1 MAENGG
7 LNNCLFNESKK
18 MPRSSSP
25 LQDNIRLLGDILGET
40 ILACEGRAF
49 LQKIETLRHLAKKS
63 HMSKKEHDRTQV
75 EIASILMH
83 TDSAGQYKIAKA
95 FTAFMQLVNVAEQT
109 HRIRRRR
116 QYRANGHA
124 PQKSSPDD
132 ILTRLLKSGVKP
144 GKIKQALSGMNIELV
159 ITAHPTEVMLPETI
173 HAYRNLS
180 SNLLALDNTALAPEE
195 REQLNDNIR
204 AIILRQWKARVIR
217 DKPPTPQDE
226 ARYGIELTEKI
237 LWEAVPLFFRELRA
251 SYRREIGDMAEVSPC
266 PIRFASWMGGDR
278 DGHPGVTA
286 QVTREVLQMSMAA
299 AKRLYAHEITTL
311 TKKLSFLPEDR
322 SKVQFQKRL
331 HNHLEQLGHIVE
343 AGVSRESFMQ
353 RLEALKAFLQ
363 EHDLLPIV
371 EKELQNLIW
380 RLRVFGFSLL
390 KLDIRQSSAVHKR
403 AVAAFIPG
411 YEALD
416 EEKKVAHLLT
426 AIAKSRIS
434 QPKILPKETREVL
447 ATMALLH
454 QYPAEL
460 FGDYIISMAAEASDI
475 LAVQLLLKAA
485 GVKRKIPISPLFETP
500 ETLASAAGVMAR
512 LYAIPAYRRYVGQ
525 QQEIMLGY
533 SDSGKRGG
541 YMRSLWDIY
550 LLQEDLTREGLRHGI
565 ETVFFHGRGGAL
577 ARGGGPIESV
587 MAMMPRPQKLLRMRM
602 TEQGEIINAKFGMPG
617 IAGRTMERYLAGMME
632 ARFEKQAP
640 IPPLWRQTMEQLA
653 KTSAGA
659 FRETVYDDPDFMKH
673 FEELTP
679 VRELHLLKI
688 GSRPGS
694 RKKGHDLESM
704 RAIPWV
710 FSWTQPRIMLP
721 AWKGV
726 ARALQEEIA
735 QGREQILRDM
745 YRAWPFFTAIIDM
758 IEMSTALADPAVTEY
773 YSRLLVEKDLQPK
786 TDLYMDELNAAR
798 HLLLRIKGQTELLAQ
813 NPVLRR
819 GIEVRTPYVDVL
831 NILQANLLKK
841 YRAGGRQHPD
851 IKNTL
856 ALTFSGISAGMHNT
870 G

>member
-1 MAENGG
+1 M
-7 LNNCLFNESKK
+7 FR
-18 MPRSSSP
+18 PSSP

-49 LQKIETLRHLAKKS
+49 LEKIETLRSLAKKS
-63 HMSKKEHDRTQV
+63 RMDRKAQDQTQAAM
-75 EIASILMH
+75 ASLLMRM
-83 TDSAGQYKIAKA
+83 DSSGQYKIAKA
-95 FTAFMQLVNVAEQT
+95 FTAFMQFVNVAEQT

-116 QYRANGHA
+116 QYRAAGHA

-132 ILTRLLKSGVKP
+132 ILTRLLKSGVRP
-144 GKIKQALSGMNIELV
+144 GKIKQALAGMNIELV

-180 SNLLALDNTALAPEE
+180 ANLLALDNTTLAPEE
-195 REQLNDNIR
+195 RENITDNIR
-204 AIILRQWKARVIR
+204 AIILRQWKSRVIR

-237 LWEAVPLFFRELRA
+237 LWEAVPLFFRELRVA
-251 SYRREIGDMAEVSPC
+251 YRREIGDMAEVSPC
-266 PIRFASWMGGDR
+266 PIQFASWMGGDR

-286 QVTREVLQMSMAA
+286 QVTREVLQMSIAA
-299 AKRLYAHEITTL
+299 AKRLYAHEIATL
-311 TKKLSFLPEDR
+311 TKKLYFLPEDS
-322 SKVQFQKRL
+322 SKIQFQKRL
-331 HNHLEQLGHIVE
+331 QNHLEELARITE
-343 AGVSRESFMQ
+343 AGVSRESFMR
-353 RLEALKAFLQ
+353 RLESLKALLRA
-363 EHDLLPIV
+363 HDLMPIV

-390 KLDIRQSSAVHKR
+390 KLDIRQSSEVHKR
-403 AVAAFIPG
+403 AAASFIPG
-411 YEALD
+411 YATLD
-416 EEKKVAHLLT
+416 EDEKIAHLL
-426 AIAKSRIS
+426 AALAKNKVSP
-434 QPKILPKETREVL
+434 PKILPKETREVL
-447 ATMALLH
+447 ATMTLL
-454 QYPAEL
+454 QECPAEL

-475 LAVQLLLKAA
+475 LAVQFLLKAA
-485 GVKRKIPISPLFETP
+485 GVARKIPISPLFETP
-500 ETLASAAGVMAR
+500 ETLASAAGVMSR
-512 LYAIPAYRRYVGQ
+512 LYALPAYRRYAGKRQSV
-525 QQEIMLGY
+525 MLGY

-640 IPPLWRQTMEQLA
+640 VPLLWRQTMERLA
-653 KTSAGA
+653 KTSAAA
-659 FRETVYDDPDFMKH
+659 FRETVYADKDFMKH
-673 FEELTP
+673 FQELTP
-679 VRELHLLKI
+679 VRELSLLKI

-694 RKKGHDLESM
+694 RKKGRDLDSM
-704 RAIPWV
+704 RAIPWI

-721 AWKGV
+721 AWEGV
-726 ARALQEEIA
+726 ARALQEEISN
-735 QGREQILRDM
+735 GGEQTLRDM
-745 YRAWPFFTAIIDM
+745 YREWPFFTAIIDM
-758 IEMSTALADPAVTEY
+758 IEMSTALADPAVSQY
-773 YSRLLVEKDLQPK
+773 YSRLLVEKNLQSK
-786 TDLYMDELNAAR
+786 TDRYMAELEAAR
-798 HLLLRIKGQTELLAQ
+798 RLLLHIKVQKELLAD
-813 NPVLRR
+813 NPVLRH

-841 YRAGGRQHPD
+841 YRAGGRHHPD
-851 IKNTL
+851 AKHTL